1 MTNNVSPLS
10 RIAVLGIVLA
20 MLGGCAFAPGSHMSS
35 QGWFNENDDN
45 DDIPELEDTVEIY
58 PINTAVLSQA
68 QQQAALASPSADL
81 NIDTGS
87 YDYIV
92 GIGDVLQ
99 ITVWD
104 HPELTI
110 PAGSMRSAEES
121 GNWVHNDGSIF
132 YPYVGKIQVEGLK
145 VTEIRDLIADRLA
158 EYIENPQV
166 DVMVAGFRSQRVYV
180 TGSVMKPGAYP
191 VTNVPMRL
199 LDAVNAAGGLTEV
212 ADWSDVTL
220 TRAGKDYSLSLREI
234 YQRGNASQN
243 VLLQAGDVLNVARND
258 DNKVFVMGEVNEAMP
273 VPMTRNGLTLAE
285 ALSASG
291 GYDQNT
297 ADASGIFVIRRA
309 PQGSEHLVDVYQLNA
324 KDATALI
331 LADSFPLQ
339 SRDIVYVTVAPIA
352 RWNRLIQN
360 IMPTFQTI
368 YYGALGA
375 DRVRD
380 LDD

>member
-1 MTNNVSPLS
+1 M
-10 RIAVLGIVLA
+10 
-20 MLGGCAFAPGSHMSS
+20 
-35 QGWFNENDDN
+35 
-45 DDIPELEDTVEIY
+45 
-58 PINTAVLSQA
+58 
-68 QQQAALASPSADL
+68 
-81 NIDTGS
+81 
-87 YDYIV
+87 
-92 GIGDVLQ
+92 LQ

-352 RWNRLIQN
+352 RWNRLIKN

-375 DRVRD
+375 DRIRD

>member
-1 MTNNVSPLS
+1 M
-10 RIAVLGIVLA
+10 
-20 MLGGCAFAPGSHMSS
+20 
-35 QGWFNENDDN
+35 
-45 DDIPELEDTVEIY
+45 
-58 PINTAVLSQA
+58 
-68 QQQAALASPSADL
+68 
-81 NIDTGS
+81 
-87 YDYIV
+87 
-92 GIGDVLQ
+92 
-99 ITVWD
+99 
-104 HPELTI
+104 
-110 PAGSMRSAEES
+110 
-121 GNWVHNDGSIF
+121 
-132 YPYVGKIQVEGLK
+132 
-145 VTEIRDLIADRLA
+145 
-158 EYIENPQV
+158 
-166 DVMVAGFRSQRVYV
+166 
-180 TGSVMKPGAYP
+180 
-191 VTNVPMRL
+191 
-199 LDAVNAAGGLTEV
+199 
-212 ADWSDVTL
+212 
-220 TRAGKDYSLSLREI
+220 
-234 YQRGNASQN
+234 
-243 VLLQAGDVLNVARND
+243 LLQAGDVLNVARND